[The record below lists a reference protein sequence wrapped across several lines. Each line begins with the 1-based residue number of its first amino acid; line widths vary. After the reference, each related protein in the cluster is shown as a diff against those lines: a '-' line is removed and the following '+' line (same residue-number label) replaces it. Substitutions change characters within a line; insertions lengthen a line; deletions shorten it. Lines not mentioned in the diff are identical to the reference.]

1 MSKKIAVLPGDGIGP
16 EIVEQAVKVLKALG
30 CDFEMEYADVG
41 GVAYAHHGHPLPE
54 STLKL
59 AKESDAIL
67 FGAVGDFKY
76 DNLERRLRPEQA
88 ILGLRK
94 ALGLFAN
101 LRPAKC
107 FKELTSASTLRE
119 EVVSGLDLVIVREL
133 TGDIYFGTPRGRRV
147 APDGNFP
154 GAPEAFDTMRY
165 TVPEIERIA
174 RVAFEAARKRRGKV
188 TSVDKAN
195 VLETSQLWRDTVIE
209 VAKDYPDVTLEHMYV
224 DNAAMQ
230 LVRAPKA
237 LDVVLTGNIFGD
249 ILSDEASMLTGS
261 IGMLASAS
269 LNDKKQGLFEPSHG
283 SAPDIAGK
291 NIANPIATVLSAAM
305 MLRYSLDM
313 NEEADAI
320 EKAVEKVLADGV
332 RTGDIMSEGCR
343 KVSCS
348 EMGDAIAA
356 ALK

>member
-1 MSKKIAVLPGDGIGP
+1 
-16 EIVEQAVKVLKALG
+16 
-30 CDFEMEYADVG
+30 
-41 GVAYAHHGHPLPE
+41 
-54 STLKL
+54 
-59 AKESDAIL
+59 
-67 FGAVGDFKY
+67 
-76 DNLERRLRPEQA
+76 
-88 ILGLRK
+88 
-94 ALGLFAN
+94 
-101 LRPAKC
+101 
-107 FKELTSASTLRE
+107 
-119 EVVSGLDLVIVREL
+119 
-133 TGDIYFGTPRGRRV
+133 
-147 APDGNFP
+147 
-154 GAPEAFDTMRY
+154 MRY
-165 TVPEIERIA
+165 SVPEIERIA

-195 VLETSQLWRDTVIE
+195 VLETSQLWRDTVIAVHDKE
-209 VAKDYPDVTLEHMYV
+209 FADVTLEHMYV

-269 LNDKKQGLFEPSHG
+269 LNDKGQGLFEPSHG

-291 NIANPIATVLSAAM
+291 NIANPIATILSAAM
-305 MLRYSLDM
+305 MLRYSLGM
-313 NEEADAI
+313 AENADRI
-320 EKAVEKVLADGV
+320 ERAVEAVLASGL

-348 EMGDAIAA
+348 EMGDAVRD